1 MAEKLEKLITF
12 SASEENGK
20 MFENIVLNTAEL
32 AAAATY
38 ELYGDKGII
47 EKVEFSGLKD
57 KSGENFDAALAFAA
71 SVSGMSVPTT
81 KEQFA
86 FCMDN
91 ATFRSVMNSI
101 VARTL
106 STMMVKYRCPQLD
119 AIVDRIRVGIGD
131 SWTGE
136 VVSKALPVAQRGS
149 YGSNNSSVFQEA
161 KTGVTITPKP
171 MVIGKSLD
179 YIRLFAGKYD
189 WAFHIAKVYAGLM
202 FAKYQLAVNAYYNNV
217 AIQSTPFYQANFTA
231 AAYTQLASDIK
242 MFAGED
248 DLTAYGTLV
257 AWNAVSALASQGGFT
272 TKDDYIRNAFLQ
284 KIYGIDSM
292 ILAQFTNAAAPFTS
306 GNAST
311 LRTIPDNKILLVVGG
326 ADKPVKIVEEDYIR
340 VKEVD
345 ANDNNLNR
353 MEYVFT
359 QSFDAGVVSANPF
372 GLIGTTAGA

>member
-1 MAEKLEKLITF
+1 MAEKLEKLMTF
-12 SASEENGK
+12 SANDEKGK
-20 MFENIVLNTAEL
+20 IFDSIVLNTAEL
-32 AAAATY
+32 TAAATY

-47 EKVEFSGLKD
+47 EKVEMSGLKD
-57 KSGENFDAALAFAA
+57 KGAENFDATLSFAA
-71 SVSGMSVPTT
+71 SVSGMSIPST
-81 KEQFA
+81 KEEFA
-86 FCMDN
+86 MCMDN
-91 ATFRSVMNSI
+91 PTFRSVMNSI

-119 AIVDRIRVGIGD
+119 AITERIRVGIGD

-136 VVSKALPVAQRGS
+136 IVSKALPVAQRGS

-161 KTGVTITPKP
+161 KTGVTITPVP

-179 YIRLFAGKYD
+179 YIRIFAGRYD
-189 WAFHIAKVYAGLM
+189 WAYQIAKVYAGLM

-217 AIQSTPFYQANFTA
+217 AIQSTPFYQANFTN

-242 MFAGED
+242 MFAGVD
-248 DLTAYGTLV
+248 DVTAYGTLV
-257 AWNAVSALASQGGFT
+257 AWNAVSALATQGGFT
-272 TKDDYIRNAFLQ
+272 TKDEYIRNAFLQ
-284 KIYGIDSM
+284 KILGVDSM

-311 LRTIPDNKILLVVGG
+311 LRTIPDNKILLVAGG
-326 ADKPVKIVEEDYIR
+326 SDKPVKIVEEDYIR

-359 QSFDAGVVSANPF
+359 QSFNAGVASANPF
-372 GLIGTTAGA
+372 GVIGTTAA